1 MSNSIAAYRA
11 SDLAYPEADSNLDS
25 KLRDSTSAV
34 PCSDEADS
42 RPHTSVHR
50 KQIQPH
56 RNVQKLETT
65 VGAVFW

>member
-1 MSNSIAAYRA
+1 MSNSIAAYWA

-42 RPHTSVHR
+42 GHT
-50 KQIQPH
+50 Q
-56 RNVQKLETT
+56 
-65 VGAVFW
+65 VFTANKSSRIGMFKN